1 MYLSRLELAPGAA
14 AKVAES
20 GLFASPYHLHQGVW
34 RFFSKG
40 EERDRDFLYRI
51 DRQAGRP
58 LVFTLSE
65 RPPEDASGLWSISTK
80 AFEPDLRVE
89 DRLAFCLRANPTI
102 RRKEPGAKAG
112 ERCDAVYDQRRRD
125 KAAGVERTVQEVAQ
139 EVGERWLARKGGDHG
154 FQLRHVA
161 VDGYEVHRFAKK
173 GATLSVA
180 TCDFEGVLEVTDV
193 AVFRE
198 TLRRGIGSAK
208 GFGCG
213 LLLVKRA

>member
-1 MYLSRLELAPGAA
+1 MLLSRLELNTTSAWEAA
-14 AKVAES
+14 SSRFFEH
-20 GLFASPYHLHQGVW
+20 PYCVHQGVW

-40 EERDRDFLYRI
+40 EKRDRDFLYRI

-65 RPPEDASGLWSISTK
+65 RPPEDADGLWSITTK
-80 AFEPDLRVE
+80 VFEPDLRVG
-89 DRLAFCLRANPTI
+89 DRLAFRLRANPTI
-102 RRKEPGAKAG
+102 RRKEAGAKAG
-112 ERCDAVYDQRRRD
+112 ERCDAVYDQRRQD

-173 GATLSVA
+173 GVTLSVA

-198 TLRRGIGSAK
+198 ALRSGIGSAK